1 MQACAASSPT
11 PTHLTL
17 KGSQGQS
24 SLSATLMLPLTQ
36 SVSKVCCKAGNCLM
50 TDKIATKLYSFVAIL
65 SIYGIDQCC
74 LWHISVIKEPAT
86 VPDVRSAYSLPLI
99 HVLFMIT
106 NMLETDVKH
115 VTTITALIGSAPALF
130 SDPQPGKPG
139 YGPRDGSHTCLS
151 SHRLPHLRPALR
163 GQVLRHTGLSTYN
176 NSSNNNK

>member
-24 SLSATLMLPLTQ
+24 SLSATLTLPLTQ

-50 TDKIATKLYSFVAIL
+50 TDKIAAKLYSFAAIL

-74 LWHISVIKEPAT
+74 SWHISVIKEPAT

-106 NMLETDVKH
+106 NNEPLKH
-115 VTTITALIGSAPALF
+115 VTPFNAANPLQICTLNPQSQCVVRPIVRDRPKQLYGTDRIDEPAHNE
-130 SDPQPGKPG
+130 K
-139 YGPRDGSHTCLS
+139 
-151 SHRLPHLRPALR
+151 
-163 GQVLRHTGLSTYN
+163 
-176 NSSNNNK
+176 